1 MEPNNNYEQEID
13 LKDLM
18 FAVLRKWRPIIVIA
32 VVFAVLLG
40 ALKTV
45 KGIRQLGD
53 EEYVK
58 KNQDTYVMN
67 LDQYNST
74 KGRLEKEIENLQQ
87 NIESQQEYKDH
98 SILMNINPYDEY
110 FLHIDRLCYYA
121 GDDVSEP
128 EYGCQHSEGLYVY
141 CTERRDVQLRTGQDE

>member
-45 KGIRQLGD
+45 KGISITLRRGAW
-53 EEYVK
+53 K
-58 KNQDTYVMN
+58 K
-67 LDQYNST
+67 
-74 KGRLEKEIENLQQ
+74 RLKTCSRILKASR
-87 NIESQQEYKDH
+87 NIK
-98 SILMNINPYDEY
+98 IIR
-110 FLHIDRLCYYA
+110 FL
-121 GDDVSEP
+121 
-128 EYGCQHSEGLYVY
+128 
-141 CTERRDVQLRTGQDE
+141 

>member
-87 NIESQQEYKDH
+87 NIYKTIIPRNVRLAEAPSYGQPITLYDPR
-98 SILMNINPYDEY
+98 STGAEAYRLLAEEVINRE
-110 FLHIDRLCYYA
+110 
-121 GDDVSEP
+121 VE
-128 EYGCQHSEGLYVY
+128 
-141 CTERRDVQLRTGQDE
+141 

>member
-58 KNQDTYVMN
+58 KNQDY
-67 LDQYNST
+67 LC
-74 KGRLEKEIENLQQ
+74 
-87 NIESQQEYKDH
+87 
-98 SILMNINPYDEY
+98 DEP
-110 FLHIDRLCYYA
+110 
-121 GDDVSEP
+121 GSV
-128 EYGCQHSEGLYVY
+128 
-141 CTERRDVQLRTGQDE
+141 

>member
-58 KNQDTYVMN
+58 KNQDTYAMN

-74 KGRLEKEIENLQQ
+74 KGAWKKRLKTCSRILKASR
-87 NIESQQEYKDH
+87 NIK
-98 SILMNINPYDEY
+98 IIR
-110 FLHIDRLCYYA
+110 FL
-121 GDDVSEP
+121 
-128 EYGCQHSEGLYVY
+128 
-141 CTERRDVQLRTGQDE
+141 